1 MCVSFYKKSAIEF
14 VKQKDRNEEW
24 VNDIQK
30 KNSEDEC
37 EERNRVACRE
47 HPPAGWTTTTDQREL
62 QTTIDVAL
70 AETGS

>member
-1 MCVSFYKKSAIEF
+1 MCEFLQKVSNRICQTKREKRRVSERYTK
-14 VKQKDRNEEW
+14 
-24 VNDIQK
+24 K

-47 HPPAGWTTTTDQREL
+47 HPPAGWTTTDQREL